1 MADLKELGRLGQKRY
16 GGFFYEEFLKELQ
29 GRKGIET
36 FREMSENDDVI
47 GSILFAIEMLIRQAL
62 WDVQPG
68 GDTAKDKEAAEFVMG
83 CMDDMQD
90 TWTDTISEILSFL
103 TFGWSAHEIVY
114 KRRCGRSRDPR
125 LRSKYEDSLIGW
137 QKLPIRSQ
145 DTLYEWRYDDQDNLI
160 SMVQMPPPDFGLI
173 EIPIEKL
180 LLFRTKS
187 RKGNPEGRSLLR
199 NAYRDWYFKRRIQ
212 EIEGIGIER
221 DLAGFPVL
229 KAPDGINIWEEDDP
243 DMCAIRASADKI
255 VQNIRRDSLEG
266 LTLPFG
272 WELQLLST
280 GGRRQF
286 DTNAIIERYD
296 TRMAMTVLADFVFLG
311 HQQTGSF
318 ALSSDKTELFGIA
331 IGAYLDIICETFNS
345 QAIPQLI
352 DLNGGHF
359 SNITDYPQLTHGD
372 IEKPDLGAM
381 GTFLREVTGAGIL
394 IPDEGVEDYVRE
406 VSGLPERIGDYGTQL
421 NENNRQNQK
430 EKQPAQGK
438 PAAGKGQKEGDDL
451 PDDDE
456 ADVEAAKK
464 RLGRDA

>member
-29 GRKGIET
+29 GRKGIEVY
-36 FREMSENDDVI
+36 REMSENDDVI
-47 GSILFAIEMLIRQAL
+47 GAILFAIEMLIRQAA

-68 GDTAKDKEAAEFVMG
+68 GDSQKDREAADFILG

-125 LRSKYEDSLIGW
+125 LRSKYDDGLIGW

-145 DTLYEWRYDDQDNLI
+145 DTLYEWRYDNQDNLI

-173 EIPIEKL
+173 EIPAEKL

-187 RKGNPEGRSLLR
+187 RKGNPEGRSILR

-229 KAPDGINIWEEDDP
+229 TAPEGINIWDEDDP
-243 DMCAIRASADKI
+243 DMCAIRAAADKI

-266 LTLPFG
+266 LVIPTG
-272 WELQLLST
+272 WKLELLST

-286 DTNAIIERYD
+286 DTNGIIERYD

-311 HQQTGSF
+311 HQESGSW
-318 ALSSDKTELFGIA
+318 ALSSDKTELFAMA
-331 IGAYLDIICETFNS
+331 IGAYLDIVCEVFNN
-345 QAIPQLI
+345 QGIPQLI
-352 DLNGGHF
+352 DLNGEHF
-359 SNITDYPQLTHGD
+359 AGITDYPQLTHGD
-372 IEKPDLGAM
+372 IENPDLEALGA
-381 GTFLREVTGAGIL
+381 FLNNVTGAGIL

-406 VSGLPERIGDYGTQL
+406 VSGLPERVGDYGTQL
-421 NENNRQNQK
+421 NPNNQQQAQQG
-430 EKQPAQGK
+430 KQPKQGK
-438 PAAGKGQKEGDDL
+438 PAAGQEETEEGEL
-451 PDDDE
+451 PDDE
-456 ADVEAAKK
+456 AAVEEAKK
-464 RLGRDA
+464 RLGRYA

>member
-1 MADLKELGRLGQKRY
+1 MADLIELGRLGQKRY

-29 GRKGIET
+29 GRKGIEVY
-36 FREMSENDDVI
+36 REMSENDDVI
-47 GSILFAIEMLIRQAL
+47 GSILFAIEMLIRQAS

-68 GDTAKDKEAAEFVMG
+68 GDSQKDRDAANFILG

-114 KRRCGRSRDPR
+114 KRRCGRNRDPR
-125 LRSKYEDSLIGW
+125 LRSKYDDGLIGW

-145 DTLYEWRYDDQDNLI
+145 DTLYEWRYDGQDNLI
-160 SMVQMPPPDFGLI
+160 SLVQMPPPDFGLI
-173 EIPIEKL
+173 EIPVEKL

-187 RKGNPEGRSLLR
+187 RKGNPEGRSVLR

-229 KAPDGINIWEEDDP
+229 KAPDGINIWDEDDP
-243 DMCAIRASADKI
+243 DMCAIRAAADKI

-266 LTLPFG
+266 LTLPNG

-286 DTNAIIERYD
+286 DTNAIVERYD

-318 ALSSDKTELFGIA
+318 ALSSDKTEIFSMA
-331 IGAYLDIICETFNS
+331 IGAYLDIICEVFNN

-352 DLNGGHF
+352 DLNGDHF
-359 SNITDYPQLTHGD
+359 AGITDYPELTHGD
-372 IEKPDLGAM
+372 IEQPDLGAL
-381 GTFLREVTGAGIL
+381 GVFLQAVTGAGIL

-406 VSGLPERIGDYGTQL
+406 AAGLPERLEDYGTQL
-421 NENNRQNQK
+421 NPNNQQG
-430 EKQPAQGK
+430 KQPKQGK
-438 PAAGKGQKEGDDL
+438 PAAGQEETEEGEL
-451 PDDDE
+451 PDDE
-456 ADVEAAKK
+456 AAVEEAKK
-464 RLGRDA
+464 RLGRYA